1 MKYIVLIYNDPKLLG
16 AMPKEEFN
24 STMRDCLSHADEMV
38 RKGSLLESQMLED
51 PSTARSVRIRG
62 GKRMVTDGPFIETK
76 EFLGGFNIIEADN
89 MEEAEKLADNFPWA
103 SVGCVE
109 IRPIRDIGGV
119 RKAVG
124 AG

>member
-124 AG
+124 VG